1 MQHSASSRPLVG
13 VVLVVCSCLSLP
25 FGAAVAAQ
33 LFPVLG
39 PWGVTSLRVAI
50 AAVLLLVIAR
60 PRPARWTRTQWI
72 AAALFGLSL
81 AGMNGFFYAAI
92 DRIPLGPA
100 VAIEFL
106 GPLVLAA
113 VLTRRLTDAA
123 WVAVALLGI
132 VLLGVDGLIGAEPL
146 DPIGLVLIL
155 IAAAFWAMYIR
166 MSARVGT
173 LIPGSGGLAV
183 GLAVAAVLL
192 IPVGVPAAVTVVGD
206 MQLLLLAAITA
217 VLSSVIPYSFELA
230 ALRRLPQRVFG
241 VLLSLEPAFATLA
254 GWLILGQNATP
265 LRMLAIALVVIA
277 SIGTTLGVRHARRRA
292 DADARRDGAGS
303 DVGTHSADG
312 TGRGDGTG
320 TDEGGPDEGGA
331 DDTGP
336 FTAPIPLPG

>member
-1 MQHSASSRPLVG
+1 MG
-13 VVLVVCSCLSLP
+13 VALVVCSCLSLP

-50 AAVLLLVIAR
+50 AALLLVVIVR
-60 PRPARWTRTQWI
+60 PRPVRWTKAQWL
-72 AAALFGLSL
+72 AAVLFGVSL
-81 AGMNGFFYAAI
+81 AAMNGFFYAAI

-113 VLTRRLTDAA
+113 VLTRRLADAA
-123 WVAVALLGI
+123 WVGVALLGM

-146 DPIGLVLIL
+146 DPLGVVFIL

-166 MSARVGT
+166 MSARVGA
-173 LIPGSGGLAV
+173 LIPGTSGLAV
-183 GLAVAAVLL
+183 GLVVAAVLL
-192 IPVGVPAAVTVVGD
+192 IPVGVPAAVTVAGD
-206 MQLLLLAAITA
+206 MQLLLLAAVTA

-254 GWLILGQNATP
+254 GWLILGQSATP
-265 LRMLAIALVVIA
+265 LRMLAIALVVAA
-277 SIGTTLGVRHARRRA
+277 SVGTTLGVRRERRRA
-292 DADARRDGAGS
+292 DAAARDDDTGA
-303 DVGTHSADG
+303 D
-312 TGRGDGTG
+312 
-320 TDEGGPDEGGA
+320 DEGGDE
-331 DDTGP
+331 TGP
-336 FTAPIPLPG
+336 FTAPIPLPE